1 MPVQICGHSQEF
13 FALDTTLRT
22 AQKLWD
28 ATGRSGERGQVALG
42 SKSLVSAQKCCSA
55 PDALFGQKKKSNRQ
69 GATRI

>member
-55 PDALFGQKKKSNRQ
+55 PDALFGKKKKKQSPGSN
-69 GATRI
+69 